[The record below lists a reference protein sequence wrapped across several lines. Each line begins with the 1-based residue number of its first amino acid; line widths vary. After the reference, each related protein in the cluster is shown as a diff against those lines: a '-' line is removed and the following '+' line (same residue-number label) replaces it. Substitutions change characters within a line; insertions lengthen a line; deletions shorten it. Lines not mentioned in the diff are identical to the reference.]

1 MPRSARTISD
11 IGIYHVVARGNNKQ
25 IIFEDEADYRRFLG
39 LLRECK
45 HLYGIKILAWSLM
58 ENHVHLC
65 VEDPDNNL
73 ADFMHRLLGCYAMY
87 LNARHGRGGHLFQDR
102 YFSDPIIDESQL
114 LECVRY
120 ITNNCLYAGICSP
133 EEYPWNSDHEYT
145 DVPDI
150 VSPEIVLGLLG
161 GAQQYREFISSHT
174 HCVYS
179 FEGPGPLSSE
189 EALRIARAVAASL
202 GVHLSEIK
210 ALPVRKRNE
219 AVRQLRRH
227 GLSNRHIGR
236 LCAIS
241 ESTISRIVRG

>member
-102 YFSDPIIDESQL
+102 YFSDPINDESQL

-179 FEGPGPLSSE
+179 FEGPGRCQAKRRC
-189 EALRIARAVAASL
+189 ALREPLQRA
-202 GVHLSEIK
+202 
-210 ALPVRKRNE
+210 
-219 AVRQLRRH
+219 
-227 GLSNRHIGR
+227 
-236 LCAIS
+236 
-241 ESTISRIVRG
+241 